1 MALLDSEELTLTKT
15 WRMVDA
21 EVEATTVLDKLLVV
35 QPMTLQAMPSKSR
48 LAQNTTAAMTSTLTE
63 HTEFVQ
69 ALKQSLI

>member
-1 MALLDSEELTLTKT
+1 MLLDSEELTLTKT

-35 QPMTLQAMPSKSR
+35 QPMTLQAMPNKSR

-63 HTEFVQ
+63 HTESVQ
-69 ALKQSLI
+69 AVKQSLI